1 MGYPG
6 ARRTIAPKTQHGLPD
21 IATMR
26 LRLLDSVIPG
36 RSHPYR
42 RNRLRLTGRRGDLT
56 DRKQISRAVQCE
68 REQGSD
74 RPPTDTEAGREGPV
88 SGRREVTG
96 RALTLPI
103 QRKIA

>member
-42 RNRLRLTGRRGDLT
+42 RNRLRLTERRGDLT
-56 DRKQISRAVQCE
+56 DRKQTSRAVQCE

-88 SGRREVTG
+88 SGREEVTG
-96 RALTLPI
+96 RAVTLPI